1 MLICG
6 IVAFLQQVFS
16 ICYRKSARVQICKK
30 RKITVIEKIVIN
42 VLKEDKEKYILLR
55 FVKRL

>member
-1 MLICG
+1 M
-6 IVAFLQQVFS
+6 AFLQQVYS
-16 ICYRKSARVQICKK
+16 VRYRKSAHVQICKK
-30 RKITVIEKIVIN
+30 RKITVIEKIVII